1 MATPGNKTDPRVEA
15 RIVELVRAGGTR
27 PAIARE
33 VGVHPATVSR
43 VVRDTEGLEFART
56 GSGSNGTPEA
66 MAKARGV
73 QSEYARLRRA
83 RLADRIMDEAER
95 ILDQLGS
102 SLAPRDRLALNQ
114 ALAANGK
121 GYESYTALEAKAAP
135 DIGHAKGLIV
145 TFTEAA
151 AQMSLMLGAP
161 RPGLI
166 QE

>member
-1 MATPGNKTDPRVEA
+1 MSPSNKTDPKVEA

-27 PAIARE
+27 SVVARE

-43 VVRDTEGLEFART
+43 VVRDTEGLDFART
-56 GSGSNGTPEA
+56 GSASNGTPEA

-73 QSEYARLRRA
+73 QSEYARQRRA
-83 RLADRIMDEAER
+83 KLADRIMDEAER
-95 ILDQLGS
+95 ILDQLGV

-121 GYESYTALEAKAAP
+121 GYEAYTVLDAKAAP
-135 DIGHAKGLIV
+135 DLTVVVSMIERFSENAHVLAESVLPS
-145 TFTEAA
+145 A
-151 AQMSLMLGAP
+151 